1 MMTRPSLRTRI
12 LYWLGGY
19 ALLLTAAV
27 FLHGVL
33 VNEYAERLVWKS
45 LLRSELDHVLE
56 RSAEDPAFR
65 WNDTDNLKLYGPG
78 EESAIPAELAALPP
92 GLVDEIVVQGR
103 EQVVLVRQVGDRRYV
118 LSLDITEMEQEERRL
133 SAFILASTLL
143 LVIAMG
149 AVMIWGLGRALRP
162 LSAMAEDIVR
172 LKPDRGQQRVA
183 VDEKAGSELTVIAG
197 ALNDYLARHD
207 RFVERE
213 RIFIDS
219 ASHELRT
226 PIAVIAGA
234 AELALEQP
242 DLPVSAR
249 GQIQRIHRTARDVEQ
264 LISLLLVLARDPA
277 RLSRNAD
284 DVALDELLPEIIE
297 DHRYLTKGK
306 RLTLVADALPPC
318 VISAPLA
325 IIQAAIG
332 NLLRNAIENSDQG
345 EIRISLSA
353 DATVTITD
361 PGHGMTPDEISRIY
375 AQIARGGG
383 RGREGG
389 GIGMELLGRL
399 CEHLG
404 WQLHIRSVPGSGTI
418 STLKF
423 SA

>member
-1 MMTRPSLRTRI
+1 MPSHRSLRIRI

-45 LLRSELDHVLE
+45 LLHSELDHVLE
-56 RSAEDPAFR
+56 RSTGDPSYR
-65 WNDTDNLKLYGPG
+65 WNDTDSLKLYGPG
-78 EESAIPAELAALPP
+78 QEAAVPAELAALPP
-92 GLVDEIVVQGR
+92 GLHDEVQVQGR
-103 EQVVLVRQVGDRRYV
+103 EQVVLIRQVDGNRYL
-118 LSLDITEMEQEERRL
+118 LSLDITELESEERRL
-133 SAFILASTLL
+133 GTFILVSTLL
-143 LVIAMG
+143 LVVAMG
-149 AVMIWGLGRALRP
+149 ALMAWGLPRALKP
-162 LSAMAEDIVR
+162 LSAMAADIAT
-172 LKPDRGQQRVA
+172 LKPDRGQQRIVA
-183 VDEKAGSELTVIAG
+183 DEKSGSELQVIAG

-234 AELALEQP
+234 TELALEQP
-242 DLPVSAR
+242 DLPASAR
-249 GQIQRIHRTARDVEQ
+249 NQIQRAHRTARDVEQ

-277 RLSRNAD
+277 RLARSAD
-284 DVALDELLPEIIE
+284 HVALHELLPEVIE
-297 DHRYLTKGK
+297 DHRYLTRDKDL
-306 RLTLVADALPPC
+306 RVVADTLAPC
-318 VISAPLA
+318 SISAPLG
-325 IIQAAIG
+325 IVQAAIG

-345 EIRISLSA
+345 EIRVSLSA
-353 DATVTITD
+353 DTTVTIED
-361 PGHGMTPDEISRIY
+361 PGHGMTPEEISRIY
-375 AQIARGGG
+375 TQIARGG

-389 GIGMELLGRL
+389 GIGLELLGRL

-404 WQLHIRSVPGSGTI
+404 WQLHIDSVPGSGTV

-423 SA
+423 SS